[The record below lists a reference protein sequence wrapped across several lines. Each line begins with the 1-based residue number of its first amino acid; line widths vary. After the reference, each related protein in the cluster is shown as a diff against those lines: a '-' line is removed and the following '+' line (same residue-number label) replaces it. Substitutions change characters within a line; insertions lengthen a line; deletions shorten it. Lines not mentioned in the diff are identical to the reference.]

1 MQPTSPSSCRIYYVF
16 RESTSRNRQTAVDD
30 SSQENNKKKRNEKE
44 RGWVVVNRSTI
55 LDIEFDDERSLNF
68 LSSAFLPFR
77 HSEFLDIDSYFDEI
91 FRNITHIT
99 NSKRPSVSR
108 CIQSVYQIIYKF
120 SFSFF
125 STIATFEY
133 IESVRRRE
141 EVLSFLRRS
150 LLFAPRREIYI

>member
-77 HSEFLDIDSYFDEI
+77 HSEFLDIDSYFDE
-91 FRNITHIT
+91 NSMKMHIT
-99 NSKRPSVSR
+99 NSKRLSVSR
-108 CIQSVYQIIYKF
+108 CIQSVY
-120 SFSFF
+120 
-125 STIATFEY
+125 
-133 IESVRRRE
+133 
-141 EVLSFLRRS
+141 
-150 LLFAPRREIYI
+150 